1 MRASR
6 LIAVS
11 LMVLAVVAGSS
22 PAGALDDEDRRSLPE
37 RIDLPR
43 GWQPEGITT
52 DGRSLYVGSL
62 KNGALW
68 KGSPRSTRGQVLA
81 KGRKGR
87 VAVGV
92 DYDRSRDL
100 LWVAGGATG
109 VIRAHDAR
117 SGDVMATY
125 RFGSGRFLN
134 DLTVTRRGVYATDS
148 MGDELAVVPLRRGDR
163 LPRAGK
169 ARTLRL
175 TGAFEPVPDAFNL
188 NGVVH
193 AGRWLL
199 AVQSVNGKL
208 FRVDPRTGRSRI
220 VEVTGAR
227 LVNGDGLELDGDTLY
242 VVRNRNNRVV
252 ALELG
257 PRVTTAKRVARL
269 TDPDLD
275 VPATAAV
282 ARGAL
287 WAVNARFGTTPTAKT
302 EYWITRLPLAEGHR

>member
-1 MRASR
+1 MRATR
-6 LIAVS
+6 LIAA
-11 LMVLAVVAGSS
+11 LPMVLALVAGTS
-22 PAGALDDEDRRSLPE
+22 PAGALDDGGGRSLPE

-68 KGSPRSTRGQVLA
+68 KGSPRSTRGRVLA

-92 DYDRSRDL
+92 DHDRSRDL

-117 SGDVMATY
+117 SGDVVATY

-193 AGRWLL
+193 HGRWLL

-208 FRVDPRTGRSRI
+208 YRINPRTGRSRI
-220 VEVTGAR
+220 VQVTGAR

-252 ALELG
+252 ALDFG
-257 PRVTTAKRVARL
+257 PRVKTAKRVARL

-287 WAVNARFGTTPTAKT
+287 WAVNARFGTTPTADT
-302 EYWITRLPLAEGHR
+302 RYWITRLPLADGHR

>member
-1 MRASR
+1 MRATR

-11 LMVLAVVAGSS
+11 LTTLAMVAGTS
-22 PAGALDDEDRRSLPE
+22 PAGALNDGGTRSLPE

-52 DGRSLYVGSL
+52 DRRSLYVGSL

-169 ARTLRL
+169 ARTLQL
-175 TGAFEPVPDAFNL
+175 TGAFEPVADAFNL
-188 NGVVH
+188 NGLVRH
-193 AGRWLL
+193 DRRLL

-208 FRVDPRTGRSRI
+208 YRINPRTGRSRL
-220 VEVTGAR
+220 VQVTGAR

-257 PRVTTAKRVARL
+257 PRGRTAERVARL

-275 VPATAAV
+275 VPTTAAV

-287 WAVNARFGTTPTAKT
+287 WAVNARFGTTPTADT
-302 EYWITRLPLAEGHR
+302 RYWITRLPLADEHR